1 MRELLDHHHDANLIL
16 VDIPIGLP
24 SKGTPSRPCDTA
36 ARLLLGRRRSSVF
49 SAPSR
54 FASRALDIADARQ
67 RNIAELGKSLSAQ
80 AHAICLKIAE
90 VDQLLLTDHSL
101 RNRVREVHPE
111 VCFWA
116 LNGRAP
122 LQHAKKERAG
132 REERIGLLSRYEPGT
147 SVLLDQVRRAHR
159 RAEVQ
164 DDDAPDA
171 LVAYVTASRGM
182 SLGHLQS
189 VCSTPSFDAEQLP
202 MEMLYAV

>member
-1 MRELLDHHHDANLIL
+1 MHHSPQMSTVVGVDGCRAGWIAVTSSAGALTFGIFASMRELLDHHHDANLIL

-132 REERIGLLSRYEPGT
+132 VGRNA
-147 SVLLDQVRRAHR
+147 LD
-159 RAEVQ
+159 
-164 DDDAPDA
+164 
-171 LVAYVTASRGM
+171 
-182 SLGHLQS
+182 
-189 VCSTPSFDAEQLP
+189 C
-202 MEMLYAV
+202 